1 MTDRDLINAASGYI
15 AGNAVSNSVIHELKK
30 IQ

>member
-1 MTDRDLINAASGYI
+1 MNDRDLINAASGYI